1 MDLNR
6 VAVFVR
12 VVRAKSFTGAAAE
25 LGLPRS
31 SASRSVAQLEHELGV
46 RLLHRTTR
54 QLALTDVGQTYFDS
68 VSASVATIEEADAS
82 AREHGSEPRGT
93 VRLTA
98 PPDFDGLGT
107 TLAAFKRKYPG
118 IRVELTMT
126 SRYVD
131 LVSEGV
137 DLALR
142 AGRLEDSSLIARRI
156 GTTELALMAAPS
168 YLRSRGRPR
177 RVDDLADHDFVLY
190 RASGGRATL
199 QLSGPEG
206 QRAVDVTGSLVADD
220 MSFCRR
226 AVEAGAG
233 IGLLPLLG
241 LAPSL
246 AAKKLEKVL
255 PGWSNRSAALHVVLP
270 TSQHVPSRVAL
281 LRDYLVVHIGK
292 QLAETEQRSAIRPED
307 RARTAPDR
315 DEVSPPA
322 AAPRRPRASPSRPPR
337 RRPSP
342 GAR

>member
-1 MDLNR
+1 MDFNR

-12 VVRAKSFTGAAAE
+12 VVRAKSFTGAAAG

-31 SASRSVAQLEHELGV
+31 SVSRSVAQLEQELGV

-54 QLALTDVGQTYFDS
+54 QLALTEVGQAYFDS
-68 VSASVATIEEADAS
+68 VSASVATIEEADAA

-107 TLAAFKRKYPG
+107 TLADFKRKYPG

-156 GTTELALMAAPS
+156 GTAELALMAAPS
-168 YLRSRGRPR
+168 YLRSRGRPHG
-177 RVDDLADHDFVLY
+177 VDDLADHDFVLY

-206 QRAVDVTGSLVADD
+206 RRSVEVTGSLVADD

-255 PGWSNRSAALHVVLP
+255 PGWSHRSAALHVVLP

-281 LRDYLVVHIGK
+281 LRDYLVAHISK
-292 QLAETEQRSAIRPED
+292 QLAETEQRSATGD
-307 RARTAPDR
+307 D
-315 DEVSPPA
+315 VSPPA
-322 AAPRRPRASPSRPPR
+322 GAPRRSRASPSRPPR